1 MLIWEKRGNKL
12 KKLILII
19 CSIIS
24 LNAFSSVSSVEV
36 AMNSLRCSAMA
47 YIQTATPEKAETF
60 SQIGQIYQQV
70 YGHHFEDLT
79 GANLTNGDLSNAR
92 GEALMEIAKKWS
104 EESEGD
110 FVLAEEFR
118 HCLYWIQD
126 IVIYLDGIETNFP
139 EIHTAE
145 SALEERQIFLSVPV
159 KSSTTEFNDDLHL
172 YDEILVDSF
181 SVWVEMGSPLS
192 FGDQL
197 NQFIE
202 SKND

>member
-1 MLIWEKRGNKL
+1 M
-12 KKLILII
+12 KKLLLTI
-19 CSIIS
+19 CSIVS
-24 LNAFSSVSSVEV
+24 LNVFGSVSSVEV

-47 YIQTATPEKAETF
+47 YIQTAIPEKAETF
-60 SQIGQIYQQV
+60 SEIGQIFQQV
-70 YGHHFEDLT
+70 YGHHFEELT
-79 GANLTNGDLSNAR
+79 GANLTYGDLSTTR
-92 GEALMEIAKKWS
+92 GEALMKVAKELS

-126 IVIYLDGIETNFP
+126 IAIYLSEIETNFP

-172 YDEILVDSF
+172 YDDILLDSF
-181 SVWVEMGSPLS
+181 LVWVEMGMPLS

-197 NQFIE
+197 DQFIE

>member
-1 MLIWEKRGNKL
+1 M
-12 KKLILII
+12 KKLLLTI

-24 LNAFSSVSSVEV
+24 LNAFSSVSSLEV
-36 AMNSLRCSAMA
+36 ATNSLRCSAMA
-47 YIQTATPEKAETF
+47 YTQTAIPEKAEIF
-60 SQIGQIYQQV
+60 SQIGQIFQQV

-92 GEALMEIAKKWS
+92 GEALMMIAKELS
-104 EESEGD
+104 VEPEGD
-110 FVLAEEFR
+110 FVIAEEFR

-126 IVIYLDGIETNFP
+126 IGVYLSEIEANFP

-172 YDEILVDSF
+172 YDDILLDSF
-181 SVWVEMGSPLS
+181 LVWVEMGSPLS